1 MTVIN
6 RREEVTREEV
16 ALGEG
21 KRAKVTLHG
30 YSAWEQS
37 STVGT
42 KALSFQMTFLFLKNI
57 FIEV

>member
-1 MTVIN
+1 MVIN

-16 ALGEG
+16 TLGEG

-30 YSAWEQS
+30 YSAWERS

-42 KALSFQMTFLFLKNI
+42 KALDFQMTLKNS
-57 FIEV
+57 